1 MTEVFWNTL
10 STAVFGAD
18 IAPPTIKYTGRLP
31 GPLPVT
37 ELLAES
43 VGLAGVALARL
54 RGQSAED
61 VFVDA
66 RMAAF
71 WGQTSCNPIDWTPQ
85 EPWDP
90 LSAIFAGSDGWIR
103 LHTNAP
109 HHKSIAAQILNNVD
123 TKDAASAEI
132 ASRSVTQLESDLVAA
147 GGAAARMITW
157 KDWQTHPQGRA
168 ISQSPLVAWTQPK
181 VAPAPRR
188 LQDANY
194 SSDRP
199 LSGLKVLDFTRVL
212 AGPVATRTLAGYG
225 AQVLRID
232 PAGWD
237 DPGLLH
243 DTTIGK
249 RCAGLDLANT
259 PDRARFVEL
268 LGQADV
274 FVHGYRPGALE
285 KLGFDAAT
293 LDQINPTHINISL
306 SAYGRQGPWSQRRGF
321 DSLVQFSTGIADL
334 CRDDQGAPG
343 KLPVQALDHAAG
355 YLMAACVFE
364 ALRIAKSGRI
374 VSAQTSLARIA
385 WMLCKAD
392 QTGGDLTPITPK
404 AESDFLSAI
413 ETSDWGDL
421 KRLTPP
427 LRVKGA
433 EMTWDIPSGELRRH
447 PASWDWDGYCQVV
460 DGRF

>member
-1 MTEVFWNTL
+1 MTEVFWNSL
-10 STAVFGAD
+10 STAVFGTHVA
-18 IAPPTIKYTGRLP
+18 APTIKYAGRLP
-31 GPLPVT
+31 CPLPVT

-43 VGLAGVALARL
+43 IGLAGVALARL
-54 RGQSAED
+54 RGRPSGD
-61 VFVDA
+61 VDVDG
-66 RMAAF
+66 RLSAF
-71 WGQTSCNPIDWTPQ
+71 WGLTSCEPIDWTPQ
-85 EPWDP
+85 EPWDS
-90 LSAIFAGSDGWIR
+90 LSAIFEGSDGWIR

-109 HHKSIAAQILNNVD
+109 HHKAVATRLLNKVA
-123 TKDAASAEI
+123 TKDAAAAEI
-132 ASRSVTQLESDLVAA
+132 INCSVNQLEADFVAA

-157 KDWQTHPQGRA
+157 KDWQAHPQGRA
-168 ISQSPLVAWTQPK
+168 ISQSPLIEWIQNKAC
-181 VAPAPRR
+181 PAPKR
-188 LQDANY
+188 LQDADY

-199 LSGLKVLDFTRVL
+199 LSGLKVLDLTRVL

-232 PAGWD
+232 PANWD

-249 RCAGLDLANT
+249 RCAGLDLT
-259 PDRARFVEL
+259 SEPDRARFVEL
-268 LGQADV
+268 LQQADV

-285 KLGFDAAT
+285 KLGFGMAT
-293 LDQINPTHINISL
+293 LDQINPAHINVSL

-334 CRDDQGAPG
+334 CGDGQGTPG

-364 ALRIAKSGRI
+364 ALHRAKKSGLI
-374 VSAQTSLARIA
+374 MSAQTSLARIA

-392 QTGGDLTPITPK
+392 RTKGEHASIPRQVS
-404 AESDFLSAI
+404 SDFAASV

-421 KRLTPP
+421 KRLRSP
-427 LRVKGA
+427 LLVMDA
-433 EMTWDIPSGELRRH
+433 PMTWDVPSGELRRH
-447 PASWDWDGYCQVV
+447 SASWEGA
-460 DGRF
+460 